1 MLLVLL
7 AVAVGLALAFVAPV
21 DVAADR
27 SARAADALVAHA
39 GHRILSVLP
48 ASMAHN
54 RAGPPIVALVAL
66 ATPGVLSW
74 ICVGLAG
81 ASGTLRRVIFVFAVV
96 AAVGGFVL
104 LPVGEAVVLTIAL
117 AVFAFV
123 VGIATRLVLTL
134 PLAALA
140 VAIGVRQVVRVVGDR
155 ASDLRAAA
163 SELAR
168 LTPLPF
174 TLWHVVAIVVA
185 LLPLVGTALGLRR
198 VARRA

>member
-48 ASMAHN
+48 AGMAHN

-66 ATPGVLSW
+66 AAPGVLSW

-104 LPVGEAVVLTIAL
+104 LPVGEAAVLAIAL